1 MCFMVHV
8 PVTNNSNYTHYKPN
22 IIFYSSSIYYQLYYI
37 NRILQLLLGDLI
49 RHSLSQTR
57 NHPKILLRRTE
68 SVAEKLLTNW
78 FCVTLYPH
86 LLETVG
92 PPLFVLFKAVKAQLE
107 KGPIDVISG
116 EAKNSLSEEK
126 LLRQALDCKVCLS
139 LSLTGHLSFTVCIL
153 HVHVW

>member
-1 MCFMVHV
+1 M
-8 PVTNNSNYTHYKPN
+8 
-22 IIFYSSSIYYQLYYI
+22 
-37 NRILQLLLGDLI
+37 GDLI
-49 RHSLSQTR
+49 RRNLSQSR

-107 KGPIDVISG
+107 KGPVDVISG

-126 LLRQALDCKVCLS
+126 LLRQALDFKVCYYMYGCYNMLFCVS
-139 LSLTGHLSFTVCIL
+139 V
-153 HVHVW
+153 